1 MPIFGYVIVEKNH
14 KRSMRMNRSF
24 TKNPV
29 NYLDNLMSHRNYF
42 ISFTLTLEKVFVLR
56 L

>member
-1 MPIFGYVIVEKNH
+1 MPIFRYVIVEKNH
-14 KRSMRMNRSF
+14 KRSMRMNRPF
-24 TKNPV
+24 TKTV